1 VTETRSNSP
10 ELAESRPATSRAR
23 SFVSRRKAVGRVL
36 LVLLGLVVIGVAL
49 AYRLASHGAR
59 KPPVIS
65 QPLPP
70 NTQQQLAGYSF
81 TRSEGGRQVFTVH
94 AQRTLTFKG
103 GERTTLD
110 GVEIEIFSRNGQQHD
125 LLRTD
130 RCEYSPG
137 PGNFSCLG
145 PVEIELGAPEV
156 RKPPANA
163 APNSVGSSTLGGR
176 QTVYLE
182 TSGLSYDQNSSL
194 LTSAARVRWRY
205 SPASGSAT
213 GLVYSPRDGWI
224 ELKEAVAASLPVR
237 GSARA
242 PKSTILELQA
252 AHLRYARDQ
261 RQMDLAGPVSL
272 SEDSGRLTAGHA
284 TIYFDSQDRP
294 TGALLDGGVR
304 ATDETPGSPLN
315 GQAATVRAWFEPS
328 TGDLKEIEAEGGV
341 QARRGPG
348 AGTAQLEA
356 DRIAVSF
363 EGTHF
368 HPSQGTASGN
378 VHLAA
383 EAAPQ
388 TPSQSRAPLAA
399 SGQSRY
405 SYSREEVDTGEVRF
419 TLRPADG
426 TLDHAQT
433 AGPGR
438 VVLVPADS
446 KAGKRVV
453 TAGQFLVDFDRQG
466 RLANVRGLAPTE
478 IVFEPAPGAPEKTA
492 TMRSQADN
500 LRADFDPAAAALRSL
515 VQSGRF
521 QFVDADMRATA
532 DHAEYAADNRIL
544 KLTGDP
550 RLAEPDSWVR
560 ADRFVLH
567 LDTDT
572 AEGFGH
578 VASSHAGPVD
588 SRRLQSSESSRA
600 PSANGSGA
608 RPAAVTGGLDTA
620 VPGAGDTT
628 NVLADRVTADRNR
641 QVIHYEGHVR
651 AWRGSDVLES
661 PSLDIYTSERRIV
674 SGSPV
679 VTFDLAP
686 AASKQ
691 EDSGSI
697 FLHSSPSPTGG
708 VLKAASSRQSAP
720 QRGSTEPVTIRSD
733 HVEYFDLSRKAVYQG
748 HVRMD
753 GSGATLQAD
762 RLEAY
767 FSRDGEKEREES
779 PKLERAA
786 ADGHVTIV
794 EPGRR
799 ATGDR
804 AEYFA
809 VSGKIVM
816 TGGPPTLY
824 DSEKGF
830 ATGRSLTF
838 SLLDDSLLIDG
849 GPGSS
854 AISKH
859 RLSR

>member
-1 VTETRSNSP
+1 VTETRSKSP
-10 ELAESRPATSRAR
+10 ELTESRTSRAR
-23 SFVSRRKAVGRVL
+23 SFVGRRKTLGRVL
-36 LVLLGLVVIGVAL
+36 LALLGLVVIGVAL
-49 AYRLASHGAR
+49 AYRLASHGAQ

-70 NTQQQLAGYSF
+70 NTQQELAGYSF

-110 GVEIEIFSRNGQQHD
+110 GVEVEIFSRSAQQHD

-145 PVEIELGAPEV
+145 PVEIELGAPQV
-156 RKPPANA
+156 RKPPAKA
-163 APNSVGSSTLGGR
+163 APNSAGSSTLSGR

-182 TSGLSYDQNSSL
+182 TSGLSYDQNSSM

-205 SPASGSAT
+205 GAASGSAT
-213 GLVYSPRDGWI
+213 GLVYSTRDDWI
-224 ELKEAVAASLPVR
+224 ELKEAVAASLPVA

-242 PKSTILELQA
+242 PKSTVLELRA
-252 AHLRYARDQ
+252 ARLHYARNQ

-284 TIYFDSQDRP
+284 IIYFDSQDRP

-304 ATDETPGSPLN
+304 AADETSGSPLSA
-315 GQAATVRAWFEPS
+315 QAATVRAWFEPS
-328 TGDLKEIEAEGGV
+328 TGDLKKIEAEGGV

-348 AGTAQLEA
+348 AGTAQLAA
-356 DRIAVSF
+356 DRIQVNF
-363 EGTHF
+363 EGAHF

-388 TPSQSRAPLAA
+388 TQSQSQAPLAA
-399 SGQSRY
+399 SGQSR
-405 SYSREEVDTGEVRF
+405 SAYSREELEAGEVRF

-433 AGPGR
+433 LGPGR
-438 VVLVPADS
+438 AVLVPADS
-446 KAGKRVV
+446 KAGQRVV
-453 TAGQFLVDFDRQG
+453 TAGQFLVDFDRQS
-466 RLANVRGLAPTE
+466 RLENVRGLAPTQ
-478 IVFEPAPGAPEKTA
+478 IIFEPAPGAPEKTA
-492 TMRSQADN
+492 TMESRADH
-500 LRADFDPAAAALRSL
+500 LRADFDPAAAALQSL

-521 QFVDADMRATA
+521 QFVDADLRATA
-532 DHAEYAADNRIL
+532 DQAEYSADNRIL
-544 KLTGDP
+544 KLTGNP
-550 RLAEPDSWVR
+550 RLTEPDSWAR
-560 ADRFVLH
+560 ADRFVLY

-588 SRRLQSSESSRA
+588 SHPSQSSESSRA
-600 PSANGSGA
+600 GSSKGNIA
-608 RPAAVTGGLDTA
+608 RPPAVAGDFDPA
-620 VPGAGDTT
+620 VPGAVDTT
-628 NVLADRVTADRNR
+628 NVLADRVMADRKKQIVR
-641 QVIHYEGHVR
+641 YEGHVR
-651 AWRGSDVLES
+651 AWRASDVLES

-679 VTFDLAP
+679 ATFDLAP
-686 AASKQ
+686 APLKQ
-691 EDSGSI
+691 KDSGST
-697 FLHSSPSPTGG
+697 FLSSSAGSTGG
-708 VLKAASSRQSAP
+708 VLKAASSGRAARE
-720 QRGSTEPVTIRSD
+720 RGATQPVTIRAD
-733 HVEYFDLSRKAVYQG
+733 GVEYFDLSRKAVYQG

-767 FSRDGEKEREES
+767 FSQGGEKEKEDS

-799 ATGDR
+799 ATGDH
-804 AEYFA
+804 AEYLA
-809 VSGKIVM
+809 TSGKIVL
-816 TGGPPTLY
+816 TGGRPTLY

-838 SLLDDSLLIDG
+838 SVLDDSLLIDG